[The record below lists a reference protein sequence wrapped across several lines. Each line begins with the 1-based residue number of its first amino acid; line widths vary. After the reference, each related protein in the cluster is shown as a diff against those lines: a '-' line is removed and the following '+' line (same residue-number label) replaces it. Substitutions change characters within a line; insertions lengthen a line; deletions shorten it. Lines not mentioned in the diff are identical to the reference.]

1 MYEIAEQMSMDLDRN
16 NLVVQSNMLIYGN
29 YDMTAMEQKLVLILI
44 STIKKTDKNTNTVE
58 FQVKDLAE
66 VLEVTPELLYR
77 DLQKICTSIMKRIVE
92 IKKDNGNWEL
102 FNIISYAQYKKKEG
116 KIVLEINKKAEPYLL
131 QLKDLFTS
139 FRLSNALD
147 LSGKYAIRIY
157 QLTKGCLFKG
167 QLLYDVEDF
176 KKALKIDKK
185 KTYESFAKI
194 SEKILNPSLEEIN
207 SKSDISVSYET
218 IRENRKIKTIKFTI
232 KSKANKKVSLSKS
245 TITNKKVS
253 FNNFEARDMYSNEE
267 KMKSLEEKLLGWDK
281 DDEVAIDVESK

>member
-218 IRENRKIKTIKFTI
+218 IRESRKIKTIKFTI

-253 FNNFEARDMYSNEE
+253 FNNFEAREMYSDKEQ
-267 KMKSLEEKLLGWDK
+267 MKSLEEKLLGWDK